1 MLTDEQW
8 LDMTRCKQPRRRTVS
23 VGPLVQE
30 FIHRKGHQDQAL
42 AAEVKAAVQQV
53 VDEPFRK
60 HSREITMTGNT
71 VTITIDDPALLYE
84 FRRKYL
90 FALREHLATAVP
102 RAKVSDVRFAV
113 SC

>member
-8 LDMTRCKQPRRRTVS
+8 LDMTRYKQPRRRTAS
-23 VGPLVQE
+23 VGPLVHE
-30 FIHRKGHQDQAL
+30 FIRRQGHQDQGL
-42 AAEVKAAVQQV
+42 VAEVKAAVHQV
-53 VDEPFRK
+53 VDESFRK
-60 HSREITMTGNT
+60 HSRAITMRGST

-90 FALREHLATAVP
+90 FVLREHLAAAVP
-102 RAKVSDVRFAV
+102 RARVYDVRFAL

>member
-8 LDMTRCKQPRRRTVS
+8 LDMTRCRQPRRRAAS
-23 VGPLVQE
+23 VGPLVHE
-30 FIHRKGHQDQAL
+30 FIRSKGHQDQGL
-42 AAEVKAAVQQV
+42 VAEVKAAVHQV
-53 VDEPFRK
+53 VDESFRK
-60 HSREITMTGNT
+60 HSRAVTMTGST

-90 FALREHLATAVP
+90 FALREHLAAAVP
-102 RAKVSDVRFAV
+102 RAKVCDVRFAV